1 MNFKLV
7 ILCVLARSPGRRV
20 PLGELRR
27 EVESIIEFGDPGA
40 EMKRTPALDDID
52 IFEAGLVSR
61 DPAGLQIT
69 DLGLSLLQSI
79 ESTASPLNVPPTGAL
94 RSIDGLIGT
103 KERLRI
109 FDLELRGL
117 DGGRDNNAAL
127 QPDQSEPMSSSE
139 PAEIESPDV
148 VVEHEACDLPETID
162 LQIPVTA
169 SSDLHQRAA
178 DESQEIPAIR
188 PAEAATPDPSALLER
203 RFGSKA
209 LAPTRYPYW
218 QSKPVAFIT
227 AKGRLVSDLWRR
239 HSAPSKPNT
248 TIAGRGVGSAPIAL
262 LTFLTLVG
270 CAAAAV
276 ALGQLKS
283 LKSDLAV
290 EHRDVLYLRERLA
303 KLEQAEKANPVSD
316 RQSETQR
323 KPEVEEKKSGADQA
337 ALNLSREEVQ
347 LIRDY
352 IKPAPSA
359 GSGGA
364 PISVGDP
371 VSGATIPLPSPLT
384 DKIPRLLGA
393 RFTIRGGTII
403 IVKKDSRQADAV
415 LGAN

>member
-7 ILCVLARSPGRRV
+7 ILCVLARSPGRPV
-20 PLGELRR
+20 ALGELRR

-40 EMKRTPALDDID
+40 EMKRSPALDDID

-69 DLGLSLLQSI
+69 DLGLSMLRSL
-79 ESTASPLNVPPTGAL
+79 ESTASPLNVLPTAAL
-94 RSIDGLIGT
+94 RSIDELIGT
-103 KERLRI
+103 RERLRI

-117 DGGRDNNAAL
+117 DGGGNDGAGFEPL
-127 QPDQSEPMSSSE
+127 QPESLNGSE
-139 PAEIESPDV
+139 PAIAGPDV
-148 VVEHEACDLPETID
+148 VAEPEVDHLPETID
-162 LQIPVTA
+162 LQIPDTVN
-169 SSDLHQRAA
+169 SNVHQRAP
-178 DESQEIPAIR
+178 DESEEMPAIR
-188 PAEAATPDPSALLER
+188 PVEAAAPDPPAVLQR

-209 LAPTRYPYW
+209 LAPSRYPYW
-218 QSKPVAFIT
+218 QSEPVAFIT

-239 HSAPSKPNT
+239 HFAPSKPNT
-248 TIAGRGVGSAPIAL
+248 TIAGRGLGSAPIAL

-270 CAAAAV
+270 CAAAAI

-283 LKSDLAV
+283 LKSEIAE

-303 KLEQAEKANPVSD
+303 RLEQAQKASSLSD
-316 RQSETQR
+316 QQTDAHR
-323 KPEVEEKKSGADQA
+323 KPDPEEKKPGADQA

-359 GSGGA
+359 GNGA
-364 PISVGDP
+364 PAISVGDP
-371 VSGATIPLPSPLT
+371 VGGATIPLPSPLT
-384 DKIPRLLGA
+384 EKIPRLLGA
-393 RFTIRGGTII
+393 GFTTRGGTII

-415 LGAN
+415 LAAN